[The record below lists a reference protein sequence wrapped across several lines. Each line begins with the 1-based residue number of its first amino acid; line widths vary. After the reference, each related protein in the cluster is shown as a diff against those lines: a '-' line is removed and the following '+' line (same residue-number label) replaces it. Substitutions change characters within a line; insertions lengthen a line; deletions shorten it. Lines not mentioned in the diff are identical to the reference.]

1 MAEITAEA
9 VRKLRERTDLPMMKC
24 KEALTK
30 CNGDE
35 EAAVAYLKSQVKGLL
50 DKRGENATLEGAVKI
65 KTKAD
70 GSEAAM
76 VEVQCESAPV
86 AGSPDLQKFAELL
99 AQQLLEGPGA
109 DTPEAL
115 MSQKVPGGT
124 GTFTE
129 MYEDMVNRIRE
140 KIVLSRI
147 IKVKGPVAGYVHH
160 DGKTGVLVIASGGSG
175 TAPVLR
181 DVAMHVAALRP
192 SVANVEDLDPAIVTA
207 ERERLSAE
215 ARASGK
221 PENIIAKMV
230 EGRMK
235 NFYSEQGVLVLQPF
249 AKDDTKTVSQA
260 LAEAGLKAEKFIRFT
275 IGAK

>member
-1 MAEITAEA
+1 MPEITAEA

-30 CNGDE
+30 CDGDP

-65 KTKAD
+65 KATAD
-70 GSEAAM
+70 GGEAAM

-99 AQQLLEGPGA
+99 CTQLLEGPGA

-115 MSQKVPGGT
+115 MGQKVPGGT
-124 GTFTE
+124 GTFNE

-140 KIVLSRI
+140 KILLSRI
-147 IKVKGPVAGYVHH
+147 VRVKGPVAGYVHH

-175 TAPVLR
+175 AAPVLR
-181 DVAMHVAALRP
+181 DVAMHVAALKP
-192 SVANVEDLDPAIVTA
+192 TVAKIEDLDPAVVNA

-221 PENIIAKMV
+221 PENIIGKMV

-249 AKDDTKTVSQA
+249 AKDDSKTVSQA

-275 IGAK
+275 IGSR